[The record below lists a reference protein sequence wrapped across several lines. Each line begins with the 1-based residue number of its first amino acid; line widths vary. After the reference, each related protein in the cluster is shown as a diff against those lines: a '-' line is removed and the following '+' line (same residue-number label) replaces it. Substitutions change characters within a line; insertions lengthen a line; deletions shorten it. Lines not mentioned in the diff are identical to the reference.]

1 MTYIDI
7 DPVTEVRRNREALLE
22 KYGGIDGLHRHMD
35 EQRPELEKQG
45 WEFVSVEEILERKQA
60 QVPAMKRA
68 D

>member
-7 DPVTEVRRNREALLE
+7 DPVAEVRRNREALLE

-35 EQRPELEKQG
+35 ERRPELEKQG

-60 QVPAMKRA
+60 QAPAMKRA